1 MFSLHLLL
9 CFSYIC
15 NNFDPIGKKI
25 EVVMPRKKLPEK
37 REKMIHVRLTDDMH
51 KKLKI
56 EVAQKRQTI
65 QDWVTELIELR
76 LSKAKSVR

>member
-1 MFSLHLLL
+1 
-9 CFSYIC
+9 
-15 NNFDPIGKKI
+15 
-25 EVVMPRKKLPEK
+25 MPRKKLPEK